1 MSDCCDHDA
10 GSAGYFDL
18 GSHHRAVTTTSAE
31 AQTWFD
37 RGLAWTY
44 GFHHEEAKACF
55 ERAVAADSDCA
66 MAHWGIAYVV
76 GPNYNYAW
84 DDFDPAS
91 LSSSLTTAREAREH
105 AERLAPRAG
114 EVEQALIATL
124 AARYPVTDAAEG
136 DPGWCEGHAAAMRTA
151 YQRFP
156 DDLDVAALFAEA
168 LMNVT
173 PWQMWDLPTGQ
184 PAEGA
189 HTVECRE
196 VLERALTSPEARRH
210 PGILHMYI
218 HLMEMSPT
226 PEAAAEAG
234 DLLRDLVP
242 DAGHLRHMPSHIDVL
257 TGDYRK
263 VIDANQAAYEAD
275 QRYVDVG
282 GVMNAYTLYRCHD
295 LHFLVYGAMFVGD
308 RGTALDA
315 ADRLVAA
322 IPDSLL
328 RVESPP
334 MADLLEGFV
343 PIRVHVMIRFGMWE
357 ELIAEPLPEDYELY
371 AATTAF
377 VHYGRGVAFSATGR
391 VAEAEAERERFRA
404 ARARVP
410 ESRTLFN
417 TTVADLL
424 AIASEM
430 LDGELLYR
438 RGEHDEA
445 FAALRRSIELDDHL
459 PYDEPW
465 GWMQPTRHAYG
476 ALLLEQGH
484 VEEAAAVYRADL
496 GLDDSLPRALR
507 HPNNVWSLHGYH
519 ECLTRLGRD
528 EEATAVKRDLDAAQA
543 QTDVPVMASCA
554 CRAVS

>member
-1 MSDCCDHDA
+1 MSDCCDHDS
-10 GSAGYFDL
+10 GSGDYFDL
-18 GSHHRAVTTTSAE
+18 GRHQRQVTTSSPE

-44 GFHHEEAKACF
+44 GFHHEEAKTCF
-55 ERAVAADSDCA
+55 ERAVEADPDCA

-91 LSSSLTTAREAREH
+91 LSSSLTTAREAREN
-105 AERLAPRAG
+105 AERLAPQAS

-136 DPGWCEGHAAAMRTA
+136 DPAWCEGHAAAMRAA
-151 YQRFP
+151 YERFP
-156 DDLDVAALFAEA
+156 DDLDVAALFAES

-173 PWQMWDLPTGQ
+173 PWQMWDLPTGR

-196 VLERALTSPEARRH
+196 VLERALATPEARVH
-210 PGILHMYI
+210 PGVLHMYI

-226 PEAAAEAG
+226 PEAASEAA

-257 TGDYRK
+257 TGDYRQ

-308 RGTALDA
+308 RATALDA

-322 IPDSLL
+322 VPESLL

-343 PIRVHVMIRFGMWE
+343 PIRVHVMIRFGMWD
-357 ELIAEPLPEDYELY
+357 ELIAEPLPDDYELY

-377 VHYGRGVAFSATGR
+377 VHYGRGVAYSATGR
-391 VAEAEAERERFRA
+391 VGEAERERESVPGRGGP
-404 ARARVP
+404 RARGAHPVQQHRRRP
-410 ESRTLFN
+410 PRDRLRD
-417 TTVADLL
+417 A
-424 AIASEM
+424 
-430 LDGELLYR
+430 R
-438 RGEHDEA
+438 RGAPLPPRRARRGLHRP
-445 FAALRRSIELDDHL
+445 AAQHRARRPS
-459 PYDEPW
+459 PV
-465 GWMQPTRHAYG
+465 R
-476 ALLLEQGH
+476 
-484 VEEAAAVYRADL
+484 RAL
-496 GLDDSLPRALR
+496 GLDAADPARVRRAAPRAGPR
-507 HPNNVWSLHGYH
+507 RGGRG
-519 ECLTRLGRD
+519 RLPG
-528 EEATAVKRDLDAAQA
+528 
-543 QTDVPVMASCA
+543 
-554 CRAVS
+554 

>member
-1 MSDCCDHDA
+1 MTEA
-10 GSAGYFDL
+10 
-18 GSHHRAVTTTSAE
+18 AE
-31 AQTWFD
+31 A
-37 RGLAWTY
+37 
-44 GFHHEEAKACF
+44 
-55 ERAVAADSDCA
+55 
-66 MAHWGIAYVV
+66 
-76 GPNYNYAW
+76 
-84 DDFDPAS
+84 
-91 LSSSLTTAREAREH
+91 
-105 AERLAPRAG
+105 
-114 EVEQALIATL
+114 
-124 AARYPVTDAAEG
+124 

-156 DDLDVAALFAEA
+156 DDLDVAALFAES

-173 PWQMWDLPTGQ
+173 PWQMWDLPTGE
-184 PAEGA
+184 PADGA

-196 VLERALTSPEARRH
+196 VLERALATPEARVH
-210 PGILHMYI
+210 PGVLHMYI

-226 PEAAAEAG
+226 PEAASEAA

-257 TGDYRK
+257 TGELPQGHRRQPGGLRGRPAVRRRRRRDERLH
-263 VIDANQAAYEAD
+263 ALPLPRPALPGL
-275 QRYVDVG
+275 RRDVPRRPRAPPSMPPTG
-282 GVMNAYTLYRCHD
+282 SWQ
-295 LHFLVYGAMFVGD
+295 
-308 RGTALDA
+308 
-315 ADRLVAA
+315 A
-322 IPDSLL
+322 IPESLI
-328 RVESPP
+328 RIESPP

-357 ELIAEPLPEDYELY
+357 ELIAEPLPDDYELFS
-371 AATTAF
+371 ATTAV
-377 VHYGRGVAFSATGR
+377 VHYGRGVAYSATGR
-391 VAEAEAERERFRA
+391 VAEAERERELFRA

-417 TTVADLL
+417 NTVADLL

-438 RGEHDEA
+438 RGDHDEA

-484 VEEAAAVYRADL
+484 VEEAAAVYAADL

-519 ECLTRLGRD
+519 ECLTRLGRARGGCRGEGRPRRGAGARRCPD
-528 EEATAVKRDLDAAQA
+528 RRQLRLPDGSLRHGHRTASSPGSSGDGGRSATRSSRPRTPAATSATPRSSRWPGKACRVARVATASARQRGADELDRARAGDRFPRWAA
-543 QTDVPVMASCA
+543 DG
-554 CRAVS
+554 

>member
-1 MSDCCDHDA
+1 MADCCDQD
-10 GSAGYFDL
+10 SASADYFDL
-18 GSHHRAVTTTSAE
+18 GRHHRRVSTTSAE

-44 GFHHEEAKACF
+44 GFHHEEAQRCF
-55 ERAVAADSDCA
+55 ERAVEADPECA

-91 LSSSLTTAREAREH
+91 LSSSLSTARVAREN
-105 AERLAPRAG
+105 AERLAARTT

-124 AARYPVTDAAEG
+124 AARYPVTDAAEA

-151 YQRFP
+151 YRRFP
-156 DDLDVAALFAEA
+156 DDLDVAALFAES

-173 PWQMWDLPTGQ
+173 PWQMWDLPTGE
-184 PAEGA
+184 PADGA

-196 VLERALTSPEARRH
+196 VLERALATPEARVH
-210 PGILHMYI
+210 PGVLHMYI

-226 PEAAAEAG
+226 PEAASEAA

-257 TGDYRK
+257 TGSYRK
-263 VIDANQAAYEAD
+263 VIDANQAAFEAD

-295 LHFLVYGAMFVGD
+295 LHFLVYGAMFLGD
-308 RGTALDA
+308 RATALDA
-315 ADRLVAA
+315 ADRLVQA
-322 IPDSLL
+322 IPESLI
-328 RVESPP
+328 RIESPP

-343 PIRVHVMIRFGMWE
+343 AIRVHVMIRFGMWE
-357 ELIAEPLPEDYELY
+357 ELIAEPLPDDYELFS
-371 AATTAF
+371 ATTAV

-391 VAEAEAERERFRA
+391 VAEAERERELFRA

-417 TTVADLL
+417 NTVADLL

-438 RGEHDEA
+438 RGDHDEA

-484 VEEAAAVYRADL
+484 VEEAGAVYAADL

-519 ECLTRLGRD
+519 ECLTRLGRH
-528 EEATAVKRDLDAAQA
+528 EEAAVVKADLDAAQA
-543 QTDVPVMASCA
+543 LADVPIVASCA
-554 CRAVS
+554 CRTVS